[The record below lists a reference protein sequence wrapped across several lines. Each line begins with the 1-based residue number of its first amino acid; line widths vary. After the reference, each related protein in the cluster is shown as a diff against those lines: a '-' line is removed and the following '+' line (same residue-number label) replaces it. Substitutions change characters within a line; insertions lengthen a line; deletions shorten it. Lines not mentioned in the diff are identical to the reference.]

1 VEIGSCQQTVNC
13 IGDSRGHKHILR
25 NCEEDLGMR
34 KVSTKVVSDDQNNFI
49 YRFTMVLQD

>member
-13 IGDSRGHKHILR
+13 IRDSRGHKHILR

-49 YRFTMVLQD
+49 Y